1 MIAIDLIFKDAD
13 TYYTYNFEKL
23 PDSLKANYEI
33 HVDRTLKKKKNDL
46 SLEDENH
53 YLSKSESSFD
63 S

>member
-1 MIAIDLIFKDAD
+1 MIAIDLIFKDPD

-33 HVDRTLKKKKNDL
+33 QVDRTLKKNDL

-53 YLSKSESSFD
+53 YLSKPESSFD